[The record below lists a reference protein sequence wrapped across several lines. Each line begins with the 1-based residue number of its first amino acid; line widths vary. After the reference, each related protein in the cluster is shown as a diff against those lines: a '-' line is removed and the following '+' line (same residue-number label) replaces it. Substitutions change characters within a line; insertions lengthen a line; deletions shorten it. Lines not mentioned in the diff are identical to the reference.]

1 MPRNTGKVAS
11 RRKRKEYLKAARGYF
26 GSRHRLYR
34 TSREI
39 VERAWQFSYKHRRT
53 KKRDFRRLWIA
64 RINAA
69 ARQQG
74 TTYSQMM
81 HGLKQ
86 AGVELNRKAL
96 AYIAITDK
104 EAFATLAKLSKENI
118 E

>member
-1 MPRNTGKVAS
+1 MPRSKGTVAAHN
-11 RRKRKEYLKAARGYF
+11 RRKKYTSAARGYF

-53 KKRDFRRLWIA
+53 KKRDFRRLWIV

-74 TTYSQMM
+74 TTYSLLI
-81 HGLKQ
+81 HGLKK
-86 AGVELNRKAL
+86 AGVELDRKSL
-96 AYIAITDK
+96 AYIAVHDNQ
-104 EAFATLAKLSKENI
+104 AFVKIAEIAKQNA
-118 E
+118 